1 MPEDVRRRFQ
11 EGRADLLRHL
21 EPAMDRP
28 VFQLAGTDQAE
39 SRLDALEQA
48 RALHQVVGHAGAL
61 LQRAR
66 LPQADSLISQGLQI
80 SRLALRLRTNGPRE
94 PEHRQQAITELRTSV
109 ARFMANL
116 TLARM
121 QTENPTIHSAQPE
134 ARGLDTDGAREGLD
148 LIRQS
153 VERILGGLQDQEGG
167 VVARAA
173 LQDGLRL
180 LEKGRDA
187 AVACGRLLDNAIRK
201 ETGVAEQL
209 AVCLESGRDD
219 AATALHGLLEG
230 SRWTKGKH
238 GEG

>member
-1 MPEDVRRRFQ
+1 MSD
-11 EGRADLLRHL
+11 
-21 EPAMDRP
+21 
-28 VFQLAGTDQAE
+28 
-39 SRLDALEQA
+39 
-48 RALHQVVGHAGAL
+48 
-61 LQRAR
+61 
-66 LPQADSLISQGLQI
+66 
-80 SRLALRLRTNGPRE
+80 
-94 PEHRQQAITELRTSV
+94 LRTSV

-121 QTENPTIHSAQPE
+121 QTENPTVHSAQPE

-167 VVARAA
+167 EVARAA

-180 LEKGRDA
+180 QVRGRDA
-187 AVACGRLLDNAIRK
+187 AVACGRLLDNAIHK

-219 AATALHGLLEG
+219 AATALHGLL
-230 SRWTKGKH
+230 
-238 GEG
+238 